1 MPLSNFVI
9 ITGHY
14 GCGKTNLSLNLA
26 LDRVRQGRKVTIM
39 DLDIVNPYF
48 RTSDYREL
56 LTQEGIRV
64 VASPYA
70 GSTLD
75 IPALSGEMYSV
86 FEDTDGDVIIDV
98 GGDDAGA
105 AALGRFAP
113 RISQLPSYD
122 MVYVVNRF
130 RKLTQQSEQAVE
142 ILREIEGMSRV
153 RATGII
159 NNSHLSQLTSEEDIL
174 SSIAYGEKTAELA
187 ELPLVMTTAPEEL
200 TGELAGKVKNL
211 YGVKI
216 YVVPPWKS

>member
-9 ITGHY
+9 VTGHY
-14 GCGKTNLSLNLA
+14 GCGKTNFSLNLA
-26 LDRVRQGRKVTIM
+26 FDRARQGRRVTIM

-56 LTQEGIRV
+56 LTQKGIRV

-86 FEDTDGDVIIDV
+86 FEDTESDVIIDV

-113 RISQLPSYD
+113 RIHQLASFD
-122 MVYVVNRF
+122 MLYVVNRF
-130 RKLTQQSEQAVE
+130 RKLTQQPEQAVE
-142 ILREIEGMSRV
+142 ILREIEAMSRV
-153 RATGII
+153 KATGVV
-159 NNSHLSQLTSEEDIL
+159 NNSHLSQMTSEEDIL
-174 SSIAYGEKTAELA
+174 SSTAYAEKTAALA
-187 ELPLVMTTAPEEL
+187 DIPLVMTTVPENL
-200 TGELAGKVKNL
+200 SGDLAGKVKDL
-211 YGVKI
+211 YSVKI
-216 YVVPPWKS
+216 YVVPPWK